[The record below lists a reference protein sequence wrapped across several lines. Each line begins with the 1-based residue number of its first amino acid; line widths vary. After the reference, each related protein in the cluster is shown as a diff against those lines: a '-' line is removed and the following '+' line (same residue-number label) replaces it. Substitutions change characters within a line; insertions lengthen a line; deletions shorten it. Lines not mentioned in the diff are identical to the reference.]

1 VDRPTTPALYAIKL
15 VEVLKQQAVNCQP
28 LLQDAGFTATELL
41 ERDREI
47 RLDKYLHLVE
57 AATTA
62 ASLDDLGFLVGE
74 HTGPLEHGVL
84 GYALLSSHNLGAALQ
99 RYSRYQGVVGPL
111 LEITLEIEGQ
121 QAAMVA
127 QPVASGRELP
137 LAVSRYFLQEWLA
150 TWNHWSRLIGSP
162 GYFFTGVSIGLPDQ
176 SLVKLYQNHLG
187 CPIEFGG
194 QITTASF
201 PAANLDS
208 PLQYSDERT
217 GAFCHEQCELLLK
230 AQSLEHGL
238 TAEIHRQLAKSPG
251 QMPAMEKVAQQLGM
265 TSRTLRRH
273 LQQEETTYQEI
284 VIRHRIAMAK
294 RYLMETSLPADE
306 IADLVGYADPTNF
319 YRMFRREEGLT
330 PSRYREQ
337 RSAS

>member
-1 VDRPTTPALYAIKL
+1 MIPETTPALYAIKL
-15 VEVLKQQAVNCQP
+15 LEVLRDYPVDCQA
-28 LLQDAGFTATELL
+28 LLRECRFTAREIG

-47 RLDKYLHLVE
+47 PLEKYLRLVE
-57 AATTA
+57 AAVA
-62 ASLDDLGFLVGE
+62 LPGMDDLGFQVGE
-74 HTGPLEHGVL
+74 HTGTLEHGVL
-84 GYALLSSHNLGAALQ
+84 GYALLSSKTLAESLQ
-99 RYSRYQGVVGPL
+99 RYTRYQQVVGPL
-111 LEITLEIEGQ
+111 LEISLGVSGNR
-121 QAAMVA
+121 AAMVA
-127 QPVASGRELP
+127 EPVVGGRDLP
-137 LAVSRYFLQEWLA
+137 VPVLRYFLQEWLA
-150 TWNHWSRLIGSP
+150 TWNHWTRVIGRR
-162 GYFFTGVSIGLPDQ
+162 GCFFSEVVVGLPDQ
-176 SLVKLYQNHLG
+176 TLGKVYRQHLG
-187 CPIEFGG
+187 CPVAFTEGP
-194 QITTASF
+194 TVASF
-201 PAANLDS
+201 PAAHLDL
-208 PLQYSDERT
+208 PLQYSDQRT

-238 TAEIHRQLAKSPG
+238 TAEIHRQLARTPG